1 MAIRTATATTTTT
14 PVVAALG
21 NKKSTAE
28 SSAAAKLDVCF
39 ATMGSSVL
47 YNIYF
52 CCRVYMGG
60 HVKKAASKG
69 LCFFRKTRFFFQYKH
84 LTRRGR
90 LDS

>member
-1 MAIRTATATTTTT
+1 MWRGLRVTNKTWKLRLRSIGWLTAVAITATATTTTT

-47 YNIYF
+47 
-52 CCRVYMGG
+52 
-60 HVKKAASKG
+60 
-69 LCFFRKTRFFFQYKH
+69 
-84 LTRRGR
+84 
-90 LDS
+90 